1 MLETAPTLGSVETS
15 TRQKK
20 QFARQSLEYNVR
32 DPVFKKLFPEYVER
46 YEEEQASRQTNGEGG
61 TTVTSSDSLAI
72 RNDRI
77 EMNGLMAYAAGLVAI
92 LSIVMAMR
100 FI

>member
-20 QFARQSLEYNVR
+20 ILAKQSLEFNCR
-32 DPVFKKLFPEYVER
+32 DNTFKKLFPEYVEM
-46 YEEEQASRQTNGEGG
+46 YEEKRKEEGATSASASTLA
-61 TTVTSSDSLAI
+61 TTSADPRNEHVFEVQGLLAT
-72 RNDRI
+72 
-77 EMNGLMAYAAGLVAI
+77 AAGLVAI
-92 LSIVMAMR
+92 LSIVLAMR